1 MYELNSQTFRQL
13 LEGISEDTAENEFA
27 EIAPYLMEAVC
38 SPILNGEPL
47 VPNGIDYSRFT
58 LDDLYDLLDGAKI
71 HYHRRFYLWEM
82 NRQLCSR
89 SISQSPRRAFC

>member
-13 LEGISEDTAENEFA
+13 LEDTSEDTAENEFA
-27 EIAPYLMEAVC
+27 EIDPYLMEAVC

-47 VPNGIDYSRFT
+47 IPKQIDYSRFT

-89 SISQSPRRAFC
+89 SISQSLRRAFC